1 MFREVLPDHELRN
14 LERKY
19 NSMKRKQEKFT
30 NQGKKFPKLDAE
42 VTRLY
47 WEIEEAKAIRNNTY
61 KRFEAEKTVYTFIKS
76 LPDKLL
82 FKYLS
87 EIDMNV
93 LRLIDAVEENP
104 DFIKET
110 YNKGPTMKWLPI
122 IRVED
127 NLVFVQTIRGIEPV
141 RKTSDLCNGAS
152 VGDYALC
159 KSVRNNLFMFD
170 YTNKEAII

>member
-1 MFREVLPDHELRN
+1 MFRPILSDYELQN
-14 LERKY
+14 LERKWK
-19 NSMKRKQEKFT
+19 SLKKKQEKHPIG
-30 NQGKKFPKLDAE
+30 NFPKLDAE

-61 KRFEAEKTVYTFIKS
+61 KRVKAEKTVYTFIKS

-82 FKYLS
+82 FEYLS
-87 EIDMNV
+87 EIGMNV

-110 YNKGPTMKWLPI
+110 YNKGPSMKWLPI
-122 IRVED
+122 IRIED
-127 NLVFVQTIRGIEPV
+127 DIVFVKTIRGIEPV
-141 RKTSDLCNGAS
+141 RKTSDFCNGAC

-159 KSVRNNLFMFD
+159 KSIENHLFMYD
-170 YTNKEAII
+170 YNNSEVKA